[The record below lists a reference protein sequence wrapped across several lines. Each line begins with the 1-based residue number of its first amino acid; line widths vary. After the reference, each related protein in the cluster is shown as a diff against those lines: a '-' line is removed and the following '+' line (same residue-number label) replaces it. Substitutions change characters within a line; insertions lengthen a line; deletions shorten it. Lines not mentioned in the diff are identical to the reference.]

1 MPWAPCGHSGL
12 QRDPARVAAHHLDD
26 HDALVGLGGGLQP
39 VYGLGGDADRG
50 VEAEGAVGG
59 RDVVVDGLRYA
70 DDGHPG
76 VREHP
81 GGREGAL
88 AADRDQR
95 VHAVTAAQLGA
106 VLGGLA
112 QPVALQ
118 PGGAEDGAAAGE
130 DAADRV
136 EVEGA
141 EVAVEEAL
149 EPVLESDDL
158 VTVTHHGTVHDRAD
172 HCVQAWAVA
181 ACGENSDAHRAISPA
196 R

>member
-1 MPWAPCGHSGL
+1 M
-12 QRDPARVAAHHLDD
+12 
-26 HDALVGLGGGLQP
+26 GLGGGLQP
-39 VYGLGGDADRG
+39 VYGLGGDAHGG

-59 RDVVVDGLRYA
+59 RDVVVDGLGDA
-70 DDGHPG
+70 DDGHTR
-76 VREHP
+76 VRQHP

-88 AADRDQR
+88 AADRDQC

-106 VLGGLA
+106 VLRRFA

-149 EPVLESDDL
+149 EPVLEPDDFIA
-158 VTVTHHGTVHDRAD
+158 VTHHGTVHDRAD

-181 ACGENSDAHRAISPA
+181 ACGENSDAHRAVSPA